1 MTSGVVQDT
10 TTPRFEIVRDLTR
23 LEAIG
28 PAWQALWHASGA
40 PIFQNHAWVTGW
52 WRTIADRDQR
62 QLLIVLAWNG
72 DALEAILP
80 FATRKRRGM
89 RMLEWAAKDCSDYC
103 DALIAP
109 GTDVAILNRMW
120 AFLSEAGGF
129 DVAHIN
135 RLLPGAAA
143 WVLKASAGGVSLRD
157 NHRIEQSLRVVGPF
171 ANGEAWFDSH
181 SKKVRQNYKRG
192 VKYLSEDARF
202 EFRLLPTD
210 TPIGPVLERLG
221 ELKRLWLARN
231 GIDAPLF
238 DQGSGTLPALVK
250 TLADAGQ
257 LRVFVLERD
266 GVIVAISVNFVQDGT
281 MMAFLTS
288 YDPAVERGS
297 PGMVLMVDYIK
308 WAFDTGLTT
317 VDFLCGAEDF
327 KSRFAT
333 ETVTLKS
340 IAGARSLIGRAAM
353 LADALA
359 QAIRSRRARAAA
371 PEPTVEPT

>member
-1 MTSGVVQDT
+1 MTSGTEQET
-10 TTPRFEIVRDLTR
+10 AGIRFEIVHDLAR

-28 PAWQALWHASGA
+28 PAWQALWHTSGA

-52 WRTIADRDQR
+52 WRTIGDRDQR
-62 QLLIVLAWNG
+62 ELLIVLAWNG
-72 DALEAILP
+72 DVLEAILP

-103 DALIAP
+103 DALIRA
-109 GTDVAILNRMW
+109 GTDITLINRMW
-120 AFLSEAGGF
+120 TFLSKDGGF
-129 DVAHIN
+129 DIALVN
-135 RLLPGAAA
+135 RLLPDAAA
-143 WVLKASAGGVSLRD
+143 WTLKANTDGIALRD
-157 NHRIEQSLRVVGPF
+157 NHRVEHSLRVVGPY

-192 VKYLSEDARF
+192 VKFLSEDAAF
-202 EFRLLPTD
+202 AFRLLPTD

-231 GIDAPLF
+231 GIEAPLF
-238 DQGSGTLPALVK
+238 DQDSGTLPALVK

-266 GVIVAISVNFVQDGT
+266 GTIVAISVNFVQDGT

-308 WAFDTGLTT
+308 WAFDNGLAT

-340 IAGARSLIGRAAM
+340 ITGARGLIGHAAM
-353 LADALA
+353 LVDTLV
-359 QAIRSRRARAAA
+359 QGIKRRRAPTSA
-371 PEPTVEPT
+371 PEPETEPA